1 MNTMNQFAWQLGAHA
16 RITRAYSL
24 QWHKA
29 YTTAKPE
36 AQSVWRAEWIA
47 HFMSGNLS
55 DPKKRVVVT
64 VAQAEKIMAKPR
76 TERTLAQQNA
86 YRAAEMKFN
95 YHIVRRDSTDSR
107 DEPTKANKPTKV
119 RVSAAERAAW
129 EKFVRVCGSAERAA
143 AVAAVLM

>member
-1 MNTMNQFAWQLGAHA
+1 MNTMNRFAWQLGAHA
-16 RITRAYSL
+16 RTTRAYSL

-47 HFMSGNLS
+47 HFLSGNLEIT
-55 DPKKRVVVT
+55 VV
-64 VAQAEKIMAKPR
+64 QAEKIMAKPR